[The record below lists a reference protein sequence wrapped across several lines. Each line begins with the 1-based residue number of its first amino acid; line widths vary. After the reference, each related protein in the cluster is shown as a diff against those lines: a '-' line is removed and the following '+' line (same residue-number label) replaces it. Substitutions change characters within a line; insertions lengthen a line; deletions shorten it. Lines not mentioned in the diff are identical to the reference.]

1 MQVHGCGKKG
11 RYFFPLQVYYYQTDY
26 AFDSD
31 GSLEKR
37 DGIFWKK
44 EINPYFEYGLTNK
57 DILQIKYDLSLT
69 LDTILFCL
77 FKSLG
82 VMICTMS

>member
-1 MQVHGCGKKG
+1 MRENGEI
-11 RYFFPLQVYYYQTDY
+11 FFPLQVYYYQTDY
-26 AFDSD
+26 AFDAY

-57 DILQIKYDLSLT
+57 DILQIKYDSSHT

-77 FKSLG
+77 FKSLEA
-82 VMICTMS
+82 MIYTMS